1 MDAGLLVGTIE
12 ELMENRIGKIFFCHG
27 LGHLL
32 GMRTHDVGGYNKG
45 CPPRIPG
52 IIILFKFRIIII
64 KIQKRFRNWNG
75 IFK

>member
-1 MDAGLLVGTIE
+1 
-12 ELMENRIGKIFFCHG
+12 MENRIGKIFFCHG

-52 IIILFKFRIIII
+52 IKFIQILEL
-64 KIQKRFRNWNG
+64 
-75 IFK
+75 